1 MKIEYFQ
8 KNGVMCMIIYAA
20 KQTVDR
26 YEMTMPENFMDL
38 ITKSVVQNT
47 YDLEK
52 DNSILEWGAKIF
64 YFDGRKCIQVC
75 NFASKLTFV
84 LIDIK
89 KSELEIV
96 GDLIARYLLELY
108 AGNKKMIKLLKR
120 MFNEHPVCLFAKFT
134 NKKIIASMNSFQLT
148 YIDTE
153 SIYYNSIEN
162 GILKTIDIN
171 KKINKELYVARY
183 DVGGKKNIFS
193 RLINLKNYLPNI
205 TANN

>member
-1 MKIEYFQ
+1 
-8 KNGVMCMIIYAA
+8 MCMIIYAT

-26 YEMTMPENFMDL
+26 YGMTMPENFMDI

-75 NFASKLTFV
+75 NFVSKLTFV

-96 GDLIARYLLELY
+96 GDLIARYLLGLY
-108 AGNKKMIKLLKR
+108 A
-120 MFNEHPVCLFAKFT
+120 
-134 NKKIIASMNSFQLT
+134 QQ
-148 YIDTE
+148 
-153 SIYYNSIEN
+153 
-162 GILKTIDIN
+162 
-171 KKINKELYVARY
+171 
-183 DVGGKKNIFS
+183 
-193 RLINLKNYLPNI
+193 
-205 TANN
+205 

>member
-1 MKIEYFQ
+1 
-8 KNGVMCMIIYAA
+8 MCMIIYAT

-26 YEMTMPENFMDL
+26 YGMTMPEDFKDPIM
-38 ITKSVVQNT
+38 KCVVQNA

-64 YFDGRKCIQVC
+64 YLGGRKCIQVC

-84 LIDIK
+84 LVDIK

-108 AGNKKMIKLLKR
+108 ADNEKMLKLLKR
-120 MFNEHPVCLFAKFT
+120 MFKEHPVCLFAKLT

-148 YIDTE
+148 YIDTG
-153 SIYYNSIEN
+153 SIFYNSFEN

-171 KKINKELYVARY
+171 RKINKEFYIARY
-183 DVGGKKNIFS
+183 DVDGKKE
-193 RLINLKNYLPNI
+193 YLFPADKFEKLL
-205 TANN
+205 TEYYSK

>member
-1 MKIEYFQ
+1 
-8 KNGVMCMIIYAA
+8 MIVYAT

-26 YEMTMPENFMDL
+26 YGFKMPEEF
-38 ITKSVVQNT
+38 QNPIMRPIVLDV
-47 YDLEK
+47 YKREK
-52 DNSILEWGAKIF
+52 GNPLLEWGAKLF
-64 YFDGRKCIQVC
+64 YFDRCKCIQVC

-148 YIDTE
+148 YIDAG

-183 DVGGKKNIFS
+183 DVGGKKE
-193 RLINLKNYLPNI
+193 YLFPADKFEELLTEYYNQ
-205 TANN
+205 

>member
-1 MKIEYFQ
+1 
-8 KNGVMCMIIYAA
+8 MCMIIYAT

-26 YEMTMPENFMDL
+26 YGMTMPENFTDPIM
-38 ITKSVVQNT
+38 KSVVQNT

-134 NKKIIASMNSFQLT
+134 NKK
-148 YIDTE
+148 
-153 SIYYNSIEN
+153 
-162 GILKTIDIN
+162 
-171 KKINKELYVARY
+171 
-183 DVGGKKNIFS
+183 
-193 RLINLKNYLPNI
+193 
-205 TANN
+205 